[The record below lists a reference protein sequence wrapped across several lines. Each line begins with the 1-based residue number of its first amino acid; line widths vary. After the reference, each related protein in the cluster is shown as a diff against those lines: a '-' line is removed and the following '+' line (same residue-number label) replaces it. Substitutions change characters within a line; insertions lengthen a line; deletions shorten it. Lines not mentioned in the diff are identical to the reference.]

1 MQKMIFMAAL
11 CIGLLYLP
19 GCGMNNKETSLN
31 EIDIRK
37 ANEIEFNDL
46 VDDITSISIDGDN
59 PEGFFTSCDKI
70 IHYSNRIFIYSLSR
84 FAVFVY
90 SDSGQFIKRIDN
102 RSKGKVE
109 TPSDILID
117 EDRNLLLI
125 VDGSLSRLL
134 YFTLDG
140 EFIEEKK
147 LEKKAV
153 SFVHL
158 SGDHYLAYD
167 GRMEKSFSNYI
178 SIYNQSTGEMENRFI
193 RKLENK
199 KLNEKYSSSLFS
211 RNNARGEIYVLPPY
225 SSTIYISDTIDGTT
239 FCPYLS
245 INTGGDF
252 LSEDKFPDK
261 GFSEKE
267 FADIMHSKKQI
278 YSITDFKS
286 ASNQIFFK
294 LNGKDSNYYSVNL
307 NNHEVSRFPFL
318 YDGLESFSSTRIQ
331 GSSDEYLIAL
341 YTKESVMK
349 YVDKQPNANPQISEC
364 LKKTDSNDKWILFF
378 FKIKSNR

>member
-1 MQKMIFMAAL
+1 MQKMILTAVL
-11 CIGLLYLP
+11 WIGLLYLP
-19 GCGMNNKETSLN
+19 GCGMNNEETSLN

-46 VDDITSISIDGDN
+46 VDDITSFSLDGDN
-59 PEGFFTSCDKI
+59 PEGFFISCDKI
-70 IHYSNRIFIYSLSR
+70 IHYSNRIYIYSLSD
-84 FAVFVY
+84 FAVFIY

-102 RSKGKVE
+102 RSTGKAE
-109 TPSDILID
+109 TPTDILIE
-117 EDRNLLLI
+117 EDRNLLL
-125 VDGSLSRLL
+125 VADSRNRLL

-147 LEKKAV
+147 LEKRTV

-158 SGDHYLAYD
+158 SGNRYLAYD
-167 GRMEKSFSNYI
+167 GRFEKSFSNYI
-178 SIYNQSTGEMENRFI
+178 SIYNQSTGEMENRFV

-199 KLNEKYSSSLFS
+199 KLNKKYSSSLFS
-211 RNNARGEIYVLPPY
+211 KNNARGEIYVLPPY

-239 FCPYLS
+239 FRPYLS

-267 FADIMHSKKQI
+267 YADIMHSKKQI

-286 ASNQIFFK
+286 TSDRIFFK
-294 LNGKDSNYYSVNL
+294 LHGKDSNYYSVNL

-318 YDGLESFSSTRIQ
+318 YDGLESFSSTQIQ
-331 GSSDEYLIAL
+331 GSSDECLIAL

-349 YVDKQPNANPQISEC
+349 YVEKQPNANPQISEC
-364 LKKTDSNDKWILFF
+364 LKKADSNDKWILFF

>member
-1 MQKMIFMAAL
+1 MQKMILTAVL
-11 CIGLLYLP
+11 WIGLLYLP
-19 GCGMNNKETSLN
+19 GCGMNNEETSLN

-46 VDDITSISIDGDN
+46 VDDITSFSLDGDN
-59 PEGFFTSCDKI
+59 PEGFFISCDKI
-70 IHYSNRIFIYSLSR
+70 IYYSNRIYIYSLSD
-84 FAVFVY
+84 FAVFIY

-109 TPSDILID
+109 TPTDILID

-125 VDGSLSRLL
+125 ANSRSQLL
-134 YFTLDG
+134 YFTLNG

-158 SGDHYLAYD
+158 SGDRYLAYD

-178 SIYNQSTGEMENRFI
+178 SIYNQSTGEMENRFV

-239 FCPYLS
+239 FRPYLS

-252 LSEDKFPDK
+252 LSEDKYPDK
-261 GFSEKE
+261 GFSFKE

-286 ASNQIFFK
+286 TSNQIFFK
-294 LNGKDSNYYSVNL
+294 LNGKDSHYYSVNL

-331 GSSDEYLIAL
+331 GSSDKCLIAL

-349 YVDKQPNANPQISEC
+349 YVDKQPNANPRISEC
-364 LKKTDSNDKWILFF
+364 LKKADSNDKWILFF